1 MRSYWRWMALLA
13 VLALAVLIAAGCRR
27 EPEVVTEEVT
37 REVTVEVT
45 REVVQEVEVTRVV
58 EEVVAVE
65 ISAQPVAEIPF
76 AELWI
81 SSPHADTEAEAF
93 RHWDED
99 DPPVVP
105 ASCARCHSTP
115 GYRDYVGADGTEAGV
130 VNSEAPVGTVIE
142 CIACHNEATL
152 TLSSVTFPSGAVIT
166 DLGRQARCMVCHQG
180 RASKVSVDSAI
191 EEAGLTDSPDETSE
205 DLGFI
210 NIHYYAAAATRFGKF
225 AMGGYQYDDQ
235 SYDALFAHVE
245 GFDTCDTCHNPHSLE
260 LRVEECSTCHTDVS
274 GREDFKHVRMAGSTA
289 DYDGDGD
296 VEEGVA
302 FEIEGLQEILLE
314 EIQAYAQETAGTPI
328 VYDVGSHP
336 YFFIDSNANGEADE
350 GETERANQYNA
361 WTPRLLKAAYNYQ
374 TSLKDP
380 GGYAHGGKYMI
391 QLLYDSIED
400 LNAEAVQGLARID
413 AGHFAG
419 SEEAFRHWDE
429 DGEVPGSCSKCHSA
443 TGLPVFLKEGANI
456 SQPLSNG
463 FQCKTCHDAVP
474 GYTRYEVGAVTFP
487 SGAQLDTG
495 SSDANLCLN
504 CHQGRESTV
513 SVNRVIAGLDPD
525 TPSED
530 VGFRNVHYFAAGA
543 TLFGG
548 QAQGA
553 YQYDGQDYIGRFA
566 HVSPYD
572 TCIEC
577 HDAHTLQV
585 REEECTVCHDGIEDP
600 HDIRMSETDFDGDG
614 DVEEGLSGEVAT
626 MRERLY
632 EALQRYA
639 ADVLGAPII
648 YDGHSYPYFFND
660 ANGNG
665 QVDEGEAN
673 FGNRYASWSPR
684 LLQAA
689 YNYQYAAK
697 DPGAFAH
704 NGKYILQVLYDS
716 LASLATQVPVD
727 MEGMV
732 RPEVE

>member
-1 MRSYWRWMALLA
+1 MALLA
-13 VLALAVLIAAGCRR
+13 ILALAVLIAAGCRR

-45 REVVQEVEVTRVV
+45 REVVQEIEVTRVV
-58 EEVVAVE
+58 EQEVQVE
-65 ISAQPVAEIPF
+65 VTVEVPVEPEIAIPF
-76 AELWI
+76 AEAWV

-99 DPPVVP
+99 DPAVVS
-105 ASCARCHSTP
+105 ASCAQCHSTP

-130 VNSEAPVGTVIE
+130 VDSEAPIGTVVE

-152 TLSSVTFPSGAVIT
+152 NLTSVTFPSGVEIM
-166 DLGRQARCMVCHQG
+166 DLGDQARCMVCHQG
-180 RASKVSVDSAI
+180 RASKASVDNGI
-191 EEAGLTDSPDETSE
+191 EEAGLADSPDESSE
-205 DLGFI
+205 ELGFI
-210 NIHYYAAAATRFGKF
+210 NIHYYAAAATRFGTF
-225 AMGGYQYDDQ
+225 TEGGYQYDGK
-235 SYDALFAHVE
+235 SYDALFGHVE
-245 GFDTCDTCHNPHSLE
+245 GYDTCDTCHDPHTLE
-260 LRVEECSTCHTDVS
+260 VQVEQCSTCHTDVS
-274 GREDFKHVRMAGSTA
+274 STEGFRNVRLVGSTV
-289 DYDGDGD
+289 DHDGDGD
-296 VEEGVA
+296 ASEGIA
-302 FEIEGLQEILLE
+302 FEIEGLQEILID
-314 EIQAYAQETAGTPI
+314 EIQAYAQETVGTAI
-328 VYDVGSHP
+328 VYDVGSYP
-336 YFFIDSNANGEADE
+336 YFFIDSNANGEVDD
-350 GETERANQYNA
+350 GEAAYPNRYNA

-391 QLLYDSIED
+391 ELLYDSIED
-400 LNAEAVQGLARID
+400 LNAEAVEGLARID

-429 DGEVPGSCSKCHSA
+429 DGEVPGRCSRCHSA
-443 TGLPVFLKEGANI
+443 TGLPTFLAEGADI

-463 FQCKTCHDAVP
+463 FQCVTCHDAMP
-474 GYTRYEVGAVTFP
+474 EFTRYEVGAVTFP

-553 YQYDGQDYIGRFA
+553 YQYEGQEYVGRFG
-566 HVSPYD
+566 HVSAYD

-577 HDAHTLQV
+577 HDAHTLELQ
-585 REEECTVCHDGIEDP
+585 EEECTVCHDGIDDP
-600 HDIRMSETDFDGDG
+600 HEIRLSETDFDGDG
-614 DVEEGLSGEVAT
+614 NVEEGLSEEVAT
-626 MRERLY
+626 MREMLY
-632 EALQRYA
+632 AALQAYA

-660 ANGNG
+660 SNGNG

-704 NGKYILQVLYDS
+704 NGQYVLQVLYDS
-716 LASLATQVPVD
+716 LSSLASQVPVD

-732 RPEVE
+732 RPEAE